1 VTTQPLTSG
10 FDPTDLSKTV
20 RPQDD
25 LYQYVNGGW
34 IERTTMPEDKA
45 RYGTFDILAD
55 GAELAIRAILDE
67 SRAAPE
73 GGEARK
79 VGDLY
84 SSFLDEERINA
95 RGVRPLIDR
104 LAQVEALASIN
115 ELLALIG
122 RLQRRGVGGFY
133 AIFVDNDPV
142 TPSVTS
148 RCWNRRPF
156 APRREL
162 LPRRALRS
170 DSRSLRGARGT
181 NARIRWPE

>member
-1 VTTQPLTSG
+1 MDRTNGPCRRTRRDTAPSTS
-10 FDPTDLSKTV
+10 S
-20 RPQDD
+20 RRR
-25 LYQYVNGGW
+25 
-34 IERTTMPEDKA
+34 RTGDSRHSRRVA
-45 RYGTFDILAD
+45 RRLPKVAK
-55 GAELAIRAILDE
+55 
-67 SRAAPE
+67 P
-73 GGEARK
+73 RK

-133 AIFVDNDPV
+133 AIFVDNDPGDPERYV
-142 TPSVTS
+142 TMPGTG
-148 RCWNRRPF
+148 RPF

-181 NARIRWPE
+181 NARIRWPELTPPRGATHL